1 MVPQKVWGKIR
12 DGMDHFNVMPSM
24 RIAATAGPA
33 AQRDNVCCYN
43 CAYEPIDGLQSFSEL
58 MFILMSG
65 TGVGFS
71 VEKENVEKLPAV
83 MNPTGKVR
91 DDYVIE
97 DSREGWAKAFL
108 FGLETWFAGE
118 TVVFDY
124 SRIRPYGSPLKA
136 MGGRASGPEPLKRLF
151 DETEK
156 LIRHAAGRKLTPLEC
171 HDICCRVAANVI
183 SGGKRRSAMI
193 SFSDL
198 DDDEMRHAKD
208 YPVPVYRYMS
218 NNSAVYKKKPNS
230 ADFMKEWAALA
241 TSGTGER
248 GILNVSDL
256 KSVCPMREF
265 KGNERTNPCGEII
278 LRPYEFCNLSEVVV
292 RPKDDISDLV
302 EKVKT
307 AVWIG
312 VIQSTFTHFPFLR
325 DKWRKNCEEE
335 RLIGVSLTGQMD
347 NHDILTPE
355 VFKQLR
361 KVAERTAKQA
371 AKRLGINMPR
381 AYTCTKPSGTVSQV
395 VNSASGCHPRWSRYY
410 IRRYRIA
417 KSDPLFLMLR
427 DQGLPFKPEV
437 RQTRDNFTTAVF
449 EFPVK
454 SPRKSV
460 LRNEW
465 NAIKQLDW
473 YRRVQKNWSTH
484 NVSITIYVK
493 DDEWLKVGSYVYEHW
508 DEIVGISFFNY
519 NGGKYELAPYQE
531 ITKEQYNK
539 MVARFPTLDFTQLWK
554 YEKITGDTTRA
565 SQEFACA
572 GSSCDIR

>member
-43 CAYEPIDGLQSFSEL
+43 CAYEPVDGLQSFSEL

-124 SRIRPYGSPLKA
+124 SHIRPYGSPLKA

-156 LIRHAAGRKLTPLEC
+156 LIRRAAGRKLTPLEC
-171 HDICCRVAANVI
+171 HDICCRVATNVI